1 MTIVNHT
8 TAQQTSLR
16 ALLRL
21 FPRIVAATVTIE
33 AHEVDGVWIPETQIP
48 NPKIGTN
55 GMRAKWDDPPTDEQ
69 LRTVGYSIVRETERP
84 AGATAGPLALID
96 DAWTRTWI
104 VQTDAELRARIVEQ
118 IKHAARDHILG
129 PLPEWRQANAT
140 ARALQITRIEA
151 ERALTESEQGEL
163 AALES
168 AWAWVVAVRQ
178 ASDAIEA
185 DVAGMTRAE
194 LDAWTMPALPGWGD

>member
-8 TAQQTSLR
+8 TAESIGLR

-21 FPRIVAATVTIE
+21 FPRIVADNSPRIGQ
-33 AHEVDGVWIPETQIP
+33 DGC
-48 NPKIGTN
+48 
-55 GMRAKWDDPPTDEQ
+55 RARWDSPPTEEQ
-69 LRTVGYSIVRETERP
+69 LRSVGYSTVLETEP
-84 AGATAGPLALID
+84 PTGATAGPLELIGD
-96 DAWTRTWI
+96 VWTRTWI

-118 IKHAARDHILG
+118 IKQAARDHILV

-151 ERALTESEQGEL
+151 ERALSESEQGEL
-163 AALES
+163 AALEG

-178 ASDAIEA
+178 ASDQIEA
-185 DVAGMTRAE
+185 AVASMTRAE
-194 LDAWTMPALPGWGD
+194 LDAWTMPPLPEWPA